1 MQLSAIAIEY
11 LNLNGVLLDFSF
23 SLNTLKPTKMK
34 NHLGASLIKI
44 GLLSNTN
51 YRLLIHF
58 QSIILKMFMATL

>member
-11 LNLNGVLLDFSF
+11 LNLNGVLLDCSF
-23 SLNTLKPTKMK
+23 SLNTLEPTKMK
-34 NHLGASLIKI
+34 NHLIKI

-58 QSIILKMFMATL
+58 QSIMLKMFMATL